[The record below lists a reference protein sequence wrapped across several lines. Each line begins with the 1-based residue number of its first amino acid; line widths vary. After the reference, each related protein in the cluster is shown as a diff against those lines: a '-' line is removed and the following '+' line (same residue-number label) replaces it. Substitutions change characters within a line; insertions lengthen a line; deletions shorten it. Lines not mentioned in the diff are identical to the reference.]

1 MDEATT
7 TARAAVAGLKECIQ
21 SLDSD
26 SLDLIFREA
35 RTFRGWQARE
45 VSDETLH
52 RMWELARIWWRYLR
66 TG

>member
-7 TARAAVAGLKECIQ
+7 TARAAVAGLKERIQ

-35 RTFRGWQARE
+35 RTFRGWQARD
-45 VSDETLH
+45 VSDETP
-52 RMWELARIWWRYLR
+52 RKAVELV
-66 TG
+66 